1 MWKSPLFRMLLRAFL
16 FQMAIVLPS
25 VGYFSYV
32 LWAEGITSGAWL
44 ALMLIFLS
52 VVLALV
58 LGGIMAA
65 DIMKP
70 VAKLREAVHGI
81 LRGDFLRIGI
91 DRTDELGELV
101 RDFDSMTAIIE
112 REQKELRARTME
124 IEHSNAAL
132 QRREVHQ
139 QAYRE
144 ILESLNSIDLKPML
158 DASLQKMVVSA
169 NCHLGIIYLHARMER
184 DPLMVRAAYAADGQQ
199 IKYQEG
205 RTVEGLPIQVEK
217 EGRTIILQEL
227 DPDNEFHFNLGFGYI
242 LPRTVVGIPLTFSNE
257 KLGVLLA
264 VSLSDMQQESLEFLE
279 NSARQLSIAIHNA
292 TVFEKVRFQSQRLE
306 ILNVELEEASRVK
319 SEFLANMSHELRTPL
334 NSIIGFSD
342 MLYRAK
348 RDPLSERQRVA
359 MEKVLRNSRH
369 LLSLINQVLDIAK
382 IEAGHMELLPE
393 EFELRELML
402 DCLAAVEPDA
412 ISKGLSLKATIP
424 DDLPMVYS
432 DTSKVEEIIINLL
445 SNAVKFTEKGRVD
458 LNVTVGSDFLSV
470 HVEDTGIGIQPENLE
485 IIFEEFRQLDASS
498 TRSHGGTGL
507 GLSIARKL
515 ARLMGGDIS
524 VVSKF
529 GAGSHFQFT
538 LPFHAPAGKPSAPER
553 LKRGEEPVAR
563 ARHLRKILVIDEKK
577 DTYHVLFDAL
587 KDDYEL
593 IWASTGAE
601 GLNFAEIHKP
611 SLILLDVILSD
622 WDGWEILQR
631 LKSNSETS
639 HIPVII
645 NSMVENRSL
654 ALSLGA
660 SGYVTKPTTEEE
672 IREAVE
678 KLAIPASRLILVVD
692 DDPDFRSFICEVLE
706 QASYDV
712 LQAEDGRQAMDLMST
727 DVPDLVLLDLMM
739 PYVDGFMVLA
749 FMAKQARLR
758 EVPVLIA
765 TAIDLSQDKLASL
778 KKQARD
784 VIRKEGLTV
793 EQIAERVRKVLEAQE
808 KAPVSPA
815 VF

>member
-1 MWKSPLFRMLLRAFL
+1 MWKSHLFRMLVRIFVIQLT
-16 FQMAIVLPS
+16 IVVPA
-25 VGYFSYV
+25 VCFSYF
-32 LWAEGITSGAWL
+32 LWSEGFQRGTLL
-44 ALMLIFLS
+44 ALLLVFLS
-52 VVLALV
+52 LVVSLV
-58 LGGIMAA
+58 LGGMMVA

-70 VAKLREAVHGI
+70 IAKLREAVHGI

-91 DRTDELGELV
+91 DRADELGELV

-124 IEHSNAAL
+124 IEHSNSAL
-132 QRREVHQ
+132 QRREFHQ

-144 ILESLNSIDLKPML
+144 ILESLNSIDLKPVL

-169 NCHLGIIYLHARMER
+169 NCHLGIIYLHARTER
-184 DPLMVRAAYAADGQQ
+184 DPLMVRAGYAADGQQ
-199 IKYQEG
+199 IRYQEG
-205 RTVEGLPIQVEK
+205 RMVEGLPIQVEK

-227 DPDNEFHFNLGFGYI
+227 DPENEFHFNLGFGYV
-242 LPRTVVGIPLTFSNE
+242 LPRTVVGIPLSFSGD
-257 KLGVLLA
+257 KLGVLVA

-306 ILNVELEEASRVK
+306 ILNVELEKASRVK

-348 RDPLSERQRVA
+348 RDPLSDRQRVA

-393 EFELRELML
+393 EFELRELVL
-402 DCLAAVEPDA
+402 DCLAAIEPDA
-412 ISKGLSLKATIP
+412 LNKGLNVKVSIP
-424 DDLPMVYS
+424 EGLPKVYG
-432 DTSKVEEIIINLL
+432 DISKVEEIIINLL

-458 LNVTVGSDFLSV
+458 LNVTSASDSLTI
-470 HVEDTGIGIQPENLE
+470 HVEDTGIGIVPENQE
-485 IIFEEFRQLDASS
+485 IIFEEFRQIDSSS

-515 ARLMGGDIS
+515 ARLMGGDINLT
-524 VVSKF
+524 SKF
-529 GAGSHFQFT
+529 GVGSHFQFT
-538 LPFHAPAGKPSAPER
+538 LPVHAIMKKTAEPAKSKKAGEHKGK
-553 LKRGEEPVAR
+553 V
-563 ARHLRKILVIDEKK
+563 RHLRKILIIDEKK
-577 DTYHVLFDAL
+577 DTYDIINQAL
-587 KDDYEL
+587 TDEYEL

-660 SGYVTKPTTEEE
+660 SGYVPKPATEDE
-672 IREAVE
+672 IRSAID
-678 KLAIPASRLILVVD
+678 KLAIPPARLVMVVD
-692 DDPDFRSFICEVLE
+692 DDPDFRSFVCEVLE
-706 QASYDV
+706 HAAFDV
-712 LQAEDGRQAMDLMST
+712 LQAEDGRQAIDLMKT
-727 DVPDLVLLDLMM
+727 EVPDLVFLDLMM
-739 PYVDGFMVLA
+739 PHIDGFSVLA
-749 FMAKQARLR
+749 FMAQQPQLR

-765 TAIDLSQDKLASL
+765 TAIDLSQEKMTSL
-778 KKQARD
+778 KRQARD
-784 VIRKEGLTV
+784 VIRKEGLTI
-793 EQIAERVRKVLEAQE
+793 EQIAERVRKALEARPQP
-808 KAPVSPA
+808 PVTPA
-815 VF
+815 VS

>member
-1 MWKSPLFRMLLRAFL
+1 MWKSHLFRLLIRVFL
-16 FQMAIVLPS
+16 IQLAVVLPF
-25 VGYFSYV
+25 VGFLSYMY
-32 LWAEGITSGAWL
+32 WAEGVTRGTLL
-44 ALMLIFLS
+44 ALLLVILS
-52 VVLALV
+52 LVVAV
-58 LGGIMAA
+58 VVGGMMAA

-70 VAKLREAVHGI
+70 IAKLREAVHGI

-91 DRTDELGELV
+91 DRADELGELV

-132 QRREVHQ
+132 QRREFHQ

-144 ILESLNSIDLKPML
+144 ILESLNSIDLKPVL

-169 NCHLGIIYLHARMER
+169 NCHLGIIYLHARTER

-205 RTVEGLPIQVEK
+205 RMVDGLPVQVEK
-217 EGRTIILQEL
+217 ESRTIILQEL
-227 DPDNEFHFNLGFGYI
+227 DPENEFHFNLGFGYI
-242 LPRTVVGIPLTFSNE
+242 LPRTVVGIPLTFSGE
-257 KLGVLLA
+257 KLGVLVA

-306 ILNVELEEASRVK
+306 IMNVELEKASRVK

-393 EFELRELML
+393 EFELRELVL

-412 ISKGLSLKATIP
+412 LTKGLTVKASIP
-424 DDLPMVYS
+424 PDLPKVYG
-432 DTSKVEEIIINLL
+432 DVSKVEEIIINLL
-445 SNAVKFTEKGRVD
+445 SNAVKFTESGRVD
-458 LNVTVGSDFLSV
+458 LNVTVGPEYLTI
-470 HVEDTGIGIQPENLE
+470 HVEDTGIGIAPENLE
-485 IIFEEFRQLDASS
+485 IIFEEFRQIDSSS

-524 VVSKF
+524 VTSKF
-529 GAGSHFQFT
+529 GAGSQFEFV
-538 LPFHAPAGKPSAPER
+538 LPVHTSLRTPPAPER
-553 LKRGEEPVAR
+553 PRKDEPHKSR
-563 ARHLRKILVIDEKK
+563 TKHLRKILVIDERK
-577 DTYHVLFDAL
+577 DTCEVLRGVL
-587 KDDYEL
+587 KNEYEF
-593 IWASTGAE
+593 IWAATGAE

-631 LKSNSETS
+631 LKSNTETS

-660 SGYVTKPTTEEE
+660 SGYVTKPATEDE
-672 IREAVE
+672 IREAIE
-678 KLAIPASRLILVVD
+678 KLAIPPARLVLVVD
-692 DDPDFRSFICEVLE
+692 DDPDFRSFVAEVLE

-712 LQAEDGRQAMDLMST
+712 LQAEDGRQAMDLMKT
-727 DVPDLVLLDLMM
+727 EIPDLVLLDLMM

-749 FMAKQARLR
+749 YMAQQARLR

-765 TAIDLSQDKLASL
+765 TAIDLPQEKMVSL

-793 EQIAERVRKVLEAQE
+793 EQIAQRVRKVLEPSDA
-808 KAPVSPA
+808 SPA
-815 VF
+815 APAVP

>member
-1 MWKSPLFRMLLRAFL
+1 MWKSQLFRMLIRVFL
-16 FQMAIVLPS
+16 IQLGIVVPS
-25 VGYFSYV
+25 VVFSYF
-32 LWAEGITSGAWL
+32 LWAEGFTRGTLL
-44 ALMLIFLS
+44 ALLLIFLS
-52 VVLALV
+52 LVVALV
-58 LGGIMAA
+58 VGGMMTA

-70 VAKLREAVHGI
+70 VSKLREAVHGI
-81 LRGDFLRIGI
+81 LRGDFLRIGM
-91 DRTDELGELV
+91 DRPDELGELV

-124 IEHSNAAL
+124 VEHSNAAL
-132 QRREVHQ
+132 QRREFHQ

-144 ILESLNSIDLKPML
+144 ILESLNSIDLKPVL

-169 NCHLGIIYLHARMER
+169 NCHLGIIYLHARTER
-184 DPLMVRAAYAADGQQ
+184 DPLMVRAAYAADGQVVR
-199 IKYQEG
+199 YQEG
-205 RTVEGLPIQVEK
+205 KVVEGLPIQVEK

-227 DPDNEFHFNLGFGYI
+227 DPENEFHFNLGFGYV
-242 LPRTVVGIPLTFSNE
+242 LPRTVVGIPLSFSGD
-257 KLGVLLA
+257 KLGVLVA

-306 ILNVELEEASRVK
+306 IMNVELEKASRVK

-348 RDPLSERQRVA
+348 RDPLSDRQRIA

-393 EFELRELML
+393 EFELRELVL

-412 ISKGLSLKATIP
+412 NSKGLKVQATIP
-424 DDLPMVYS
+424 KDLPKVYG
-432 DTSKVEEIIINLL
+432 DISKVEEIIINLL

-458 LNVTVGSDFLSV
+458 LNITVGPEVLTV
-470 HVEDTGIGIQPENLE
+470 HVEDSGIGIEPENLE
-485 IIFEEFRQLDASS
+485 IIFEEFRQIDSSS

-524 VVSKF
+524 VTSKF
-529 GAGSHFQFT
+529 GVGSHFQFVLPVHTT
-538 LPFHAPAGKPSAPER
+538 LRGAEAGGNGKKPEDA
-553 LKRGEEPVAR
+553 KAR
-563 ARHLRKILVIDEKK
+563 VKHLRKVLVIDEKR
-577 DTYHVLFDAL
+577 DTFESLRNAL
-587 KDDYEL
+587 KGEYEL

-631 LKSNSETS
+631 LKSNAESA
-639 HIPVII
+639 HVPVII

-660 SGYVTKPTTEEE
+660 SGYVTKPATEDE
-672 IREAVE
+672 IREAIN
-678 KLAIPASRLILVVD
+678 KLAIPPARLVMVVD
-692 DDPDFRSFICEVLE
+692 DDPDFRSFVAEVLE

-712 LQAEDGRQAMDLMST
+712 LQAEDGRQALDLLK
-727 DVPDLVLLDLMM
+727 DEVPDLVLLDLMM

-749 FMAKQARLR
+749 YMAQQPRLK

-765 TAIDLSQDKLASL
+765 TAIDLPQEKMTSL

-793 EQIAERVRKVLEAQE
+793 EQIADRVRKVLDAPE
-808 KAPVSPA
+808 KVGITPA
-815 VF
+815 SS

>member
-1 MWKSPLFRMLLRAFL
+1 MWKSHLFRMLIRVFL
-16 FQMAIVLPS
+16 IQLAIVLPS
-25 VGYFSYV
+25 IVYFSYL
-32 LWAEGITSGAWL
+32 LWAEGGFTRGTLPSVL
-44 ALMLIFLS
+44 LLFLS
-52 VVLALV
+52 LVLSLV
-58 LGGIMAA
+58 LGGMLAA

-91 DRTDELGELV
+91 DRADELGELV

-132 QRREVHQ
+132 QRREFHQ

-144 ILESLNSIDLKPML
+144 ILESLNSIDLKPVL

-169 NCHLGIIYLHARMER
+169 NCHLGIIYLHARTER

-205 RTVEGLPIQVEK
+205 RLVDGLPIQVEK

-227 DPDNEFHFNLGFGYI
+227 DPENEFHFNLGFGYI
-242 LPRTVVGIPLTFSNE
+242 LPRTVVGIPLSFSSD
-257 KLGVLLA
+257 KLGVLVA

-306 ILNVELEEASRVK
+306 ILNVELEKASRIK

-334 NSIIGFSD
+334 NSIIGFTD
-342 MLYRAK
+342 MLHRAK
-348 RDPLSERQRVA
+348 RDPLSERQRIA

-369 LLSLINQVLDIAK
+369 LLSLINSVLDIAK

-393 EFELRELML
+393 EFELRELVL

-412 ISKGLSLKATIP
+412 INKGLAVKTSIP
-424 DDLPMVYS
+424 ADLPKVYG
-432 DTSKVEEIIINLL
+432 DVSKVEEIIINLL

-458 LNVTVGSDFLSV
+458 LNVTVGPEFLTV
-470 HVEDTGIGIQPENLE
+470 HVEDTGIGIEPENLE
-485 IIFEEFRQLDASS
+485 IIFEEFRQIDSSS

-515 ARLMGGDIS
+515 SRLMGGDIS
-524 VVSKF
+524 VTSRF
-529 GAGSHFQFT
+529 GMGSHFQFN
-538 LPFHAPAGKPSAPER
+538 LPVRALQKKPQER
-553 LKRGEEPVAR
+553 AKKHDDHRGR
-563 ARHLRKILVIDEKK
+563 AKHLRKILVIDERR
-577 DTYHVLFDAL
+577 DTYDAL
-587 KDDYEL
+587 TAALRDDYVL
-593 IWASTGAE
+593 LWAATGAE

-622 WDGWEILQR
+622 WDGWEVLQR
-631 LKSNSETS
+631 LKSNSETA

-660 SGYVTKPTTEEE
+660 SGYVTKPATEDE
-672 IREAVE
+672 IRDAIE
-678 KLAIPASRLILVVD
+678 KLAIPPSRLVLVVD
-692 DDPDFRSFICEVLE
+692 DDPDFRSFVCEVLE

-712 LQAEDGRQAMDLMST
+712 LQAEDGRQAMDLMKT
-727 DVPDLVLLDLMM
+727 EVPDLVLLDLMM

-749 FMAKQARLR
+749 FMAQQQNLR

-765 TAIDLSQDKLASL
+765 TAIDLPQEKLTSL

-793 EQIAERVRKVLEAQE
+793 EQIAARVRKVLEPPE

-815 VF
+815 VS